1 MALVVA
7 QEVPT
12 SSTMAV
18 PHGPSGVRLAR
29 RRMREEL
36 LACGAP
42 DTVVD
47 DAILILSELLSN
59 ACRHARPLHEGSTV
73 THGAGGSHGAS
84 GPEGAPGGAAADA
97 ATVRASWCRDT
108 GGEVTIAVTDGG
120 GPTRPLPAKPS
131 VTARGGRGLAIITAL
146 ARDWGV
152 RSEHQDRSPRTGLGP
167 PRTAPEETPRN
178 RATRSRATRTR
189 TASAGGT
196 PSSADGTPPSA
207 VGTPPS
213 DGGTRGRYVPDGIA
227 PGLPVDGEPAVTVW
241 AVLRP
246 DNSFSGRVAASL
258 NGLGG
263 ASGALGGGEPGEE
276 FDLASVEEL

>member
-18 PHGPSGVRLAR
+18 PHGPSGVRVAR

-36 LACGAP
+36 RACGTP

-59 ACRHARPLHEGSTV
+59 ACRHARPLHEDSAPASSANGTGST
-73 THGAGGSHGAS
+73 GSTS
-84 GPEGAPGGAAADA
+84 NPVNPVN
-97 ATVRASWCRDT
+97 TVRASWRRDVR
-108 GGEVTIAVTDGG
+108 GEVTIAVTDGG
-120 GPTRPLPAKPS
+120 GPTRPLAAKPS

-152 RSEHQDRSPRTGLGP
+152 RSEPDAAADESPG
-167 PRTAPEETPRN
+167 
-178 RATRSRATRTR
+178 
-189 TASAGGT
+189 
-196 PSSADGTPPSA
+196 
-207 VGTPPS
+207 
-213 DGGTRGRYVPDGIA
+213 
-227 PGLPVDGEPAVTVW
+227 VTVW

-246 DNSFSGRVAASL
+246 ESSFSGRVAASL
-258 NGLGG
+258 GALDGELGG
-263 ASGALGGGEPGEE
+263 ELDGELGCGLNGG
-276 FDLASVEEL
+276 FDFASVDELK

>member
-18 PHGPSGVRLAR
+18 PHGPSGVRVAR

-42 DTVVD
+42 DSVVD

-59 ACRHARPLHEGSTV
+59 ACRHARPLHEET
-73 THGAGGSHGAS
+73 TGAS
-84 GPEGAPGGAAADA
+84 GASNPVE
-97 ATVRASWCRDT
+97 TVRASWRRDIR
-108 GGEVTIAVTDGG
+108 GEVTIAVTDGG

-152 RSEHQDRSPRTGLGP
+152 RSEPRTPADEP
-167 PRTAPEETPRN
+167 P
-178 RATRSRATRTR
+178 
-189 TASAGGT
+189 G
-196 PSSADGTPPSA
+196 
-207 VGTPPS
+207 
-213 DGGTRGRYVPDGIA
+213 
-227 PGLPVDGEPAVTVW
+227 VTVW

-246 DNSFSGRVAASL
+246 DSSFSGRVAASL
-258 NGLGG
+258 
-263 ASGALGGGEPGEE
+263 GGGLSGE
-276 FDLASVEEL
+276 FDLASVEELR

>member
-59 ACRHARPLHEGSTV
+59 ACRHARPLHEGPSV
-73 THGAGGSHGAS
+73 THGAGGAHRAD
-84 GPEGAPGGAAADA
+84 GPEGPSGGTAAD
-97 ATVRASWCRDT
+97 TVRASWCRDA

-152 RSEHQDRSPRTGLGP
+152 RSEHPDGSPRTGLGP
-167 PRTAPEETPRN
+167 PRTAPDGTAAADTAHGRSARG
-178 RATRSRATRTR
+178 RASRART
-189 TASAGGT
+189 SSGSSGAG
-196 PSSADGTPPSA
+196 A
-207 VGTPPS
+207 
-213 DGGTRGRYVPDGIA
+213 RGPCVPDGST
-227 PGLPVDGEPAVTVW
+227 PGVPADGEPAVTVW

-258 NGLGG
+258 NGLGAG
-263 ASGALGGGEPGEE
+263 SGGLGGGEPGEE